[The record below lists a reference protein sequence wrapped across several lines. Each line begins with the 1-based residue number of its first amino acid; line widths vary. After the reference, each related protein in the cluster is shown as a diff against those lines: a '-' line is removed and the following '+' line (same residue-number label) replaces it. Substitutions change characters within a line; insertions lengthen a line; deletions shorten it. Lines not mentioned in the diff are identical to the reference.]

1 MELKLDEE
9 ESKDRKAVH
18 QESRG
23 SGTGIVQREGAD
35 RRGGCGQSRVLQ
47 LMTSETLAAAS
58 ASDTV

>member
-9 ESKDRKAVH
+9 ESKDRKALR

-35 RRGGCGQSRVLQ
+35 RKGGCGQSGVLQ
-47 LMTSETLAAAS
+47 LMTSETLGAAS
-58 ASDTV
+58 ESDKV